1 MHEQPPNVPI
11 LAVITPARRQGAN
24 LGKIRKTGG
33 RIESLRPLVQRIGS
47 GFAER
52 TPEGYFSDF
61 QQA

>member
-1 MHEQPPNVPI
+1 MPI
-11 LAVITPARRQGAN
+11 LPVITLARRQGAN

-33 RIESLRPLVQRIGS
+33 RIESLRPSVQRIGS

-61 QQA
+61 EQA